1 MLGAHLENLLFLLLL
16 ALAGL
21 FQLLGRA
28 ARKTSKGEE
37 EPTSKPAAPIPR
49 APPQSD
55 EERIR
60 KLMEALGQPAASQPP
75 APVTPRIDVPPR
87 PLAPVQPPIPQLI
100 PSWKLTPEER
110 RKRPYILKKTPVPG
124 SVTPAEQISTPPI
137 ARALEVHE
145 AQLSKKLPTIKTPMQ
160 AYAAATRSVAEPAQ
174 LKTDLAMLLASTSGL
189 RDAIVLREI
198 FGPPRSLQ
206 PLDLL

>member
-100 PSWKLTPEER
+100 PSWKPPPEKMPTR
-110 RKRPYILKKTPVPG
+110 
-124 SVTPAEQISTPPI
+124 PI

-145 AQLSKKLPTIKTPMQ
+145 AQLSKNLPTIKAPMQ

>member
-1 MLGAHLENLLFLLLL
+1 
-16 ALAGL
+16 
-21 FQLLGRA
+21 
-28 ARKTSKGEE
+28 
-37 EPTSKPAAPIPR
+37 
-49 APPQSD
+49 
-55 EERIR
+55 
-60 KLMEALGQPAASQPP
+60 MEALGQPAASQPP

-160 AYAAATRSVAEPAQ
+160 AYAAATRSFCRNFSARREVCTFWIYCSRRTVGDTAGCGSRNCRVRTAKPLELTARFE
-174 LKTDLAMLLASTSGL
+174 KIKALLGHRRHQKSFLMTN
-189 RDAIVLREI
+189 
-198 FGPPRSLQ
+198 
-206 PLDLL
+206 